1 MHLTQ
6 YMARIRPRYS
16 LGGLHIRITWLS
28 SKTKWLFSVIAL
40 TMLRCIVNPSFTMG
54 ALVCVVVTVHS
65 WRRRTHYDVTEA
77 CHELHNILT
86 VHLDNGE
93 TRAGLKGNSK
103 QCEVRAKAGR
113 QCMRHVCGRFDAIFF
128 INRYGTNPYSY
139 FGFLWARSSPW
150 NIEQR
155 LGASA
160 IGLYLTG
167 DVSSLG
173 SDVLQV
179 WLNSQFVIKS
189 PDFPFQDIGSV
200 TTIFVS
206 TSYMYV
212 QDKTNTLLLRNTVR
226 QTSLGK

>member
-1 MHLTQ
+1 MTPQ
-6 YMARIRPRYS
+6 
-16 LGGLHIRITWLS
+16 
-28 SKTKWLFSVIAL
+28 
-40 TMLRCIVNPSFTMG
+40 
-54 ALVCVVVTVHS
+54 
-65 WRRRTHYDVTEA
+65 HYDVAEA
-77 CHELHNILT
+77 CRALHNILT

-93 TRAGLKGNSK
+93 TRAGLKGISK

-139 FGFLWARSSPW
+139 SVFLWARCSPW

-160 IGLYLTG
+160 LGLHLTG

-179 WLNSQFVIKS
+179 WMNSQFVIKS
-189 PDFPFQDIGSV
+189 LDFSFQGTDSV
-200 TTIFVS
+200 TTMFV
-206 TSYMYV
+206 
-212 QDKTNTLLLRNTVR
+212 
-226 QTSLGK
+226 